1 MTSKSPCSKSMSM
14 TCWVLRSRSLNV
26 RDALQT
32 QTCDVAW
39 VNVPFIVVGA
49 TPHSVLS
56 ISVSIDQHP
65 IISGLGHTRDVTCQ
79 TCNVTVQRSSGP
91 HNRSILIRR
100 TPPSRETGFFV
111 PLSKD
116 PDVVLLPTGGSAVN
130 PIPPCVNR
138 HLLKGTAFDPAPHGS
153 TVRSLFFNQ
162 PFHVAIGNIL
172 IRERRR

>member
-1 MTSKSPCSKSMSM
+1 MFQINVNDLLGPSIAKPK
-14 TCWVLRSRSLNV
+14 RSRC
-26 RDALQT
+26 AQT

-39 VNVPFIVVGA
+39 INVPFIVAVP
-49 TPHSVLS
+49 PHGVLS

-100 TPPSRETGFFV
+100 TPPSCETGFFV

-153 TVRSLFFNQ
+153 PVRSLF
-162 PFHVAIGNIL
+162 L
-172 IRERRR
+172 INHSMSPLETSLFVNGGVRVRS